1 MENSNELAKNF
12 RLTRNSPGRG
22 GGGAPGHLLTGG
34 ASENPS
40 HFLRG
45 RGATVVFFGK
55 KIPGRRGKTGGDF
68 DMMRNCEKSMLV
80 NAGLY
85 EEAWQGISKMAHGQ
99 IDAKRACAGKG
110 DLRGQSGL

>member
-1 MENSNELAKNF
+1 
-12 RLTRNSPGRG
+12 
-22 GGGAPGHLLTGG
+22 
-34 ASENPS
+34 
-40 HFLRG
+40 
-45 RGATVVFFGK
+45 
-55 KIPGRRGKTGGDF
+55 
-68 DMMRNCEKSMLV
+68 MMRNCEKSMLV